1 MKIEKYI
8 SSLLYRYQC
17 VTVPGFGAFL
27 TEIKTAHI
35 DADTNA
41 FYPPK
46 KLLSFNANLKN
57 NDGLLAN
64 HIALQEN
71 ISYEQAVLEISKA
84 VDAWFTILTT
94 ESLAIKN
101 IGQLTYNT
109 ERSIVFT
116 PDTPVNYLTDAFG
129 LSSFT
134 SPAVKREELKAQAEA
149 LEEKAPVVFTPER
162 KKDYSYLKY
171 AAMFATMIF
180 VGGSAFK
187 YYKDI
192 EVAEQTLLVEKAVQ
206 EKVQQEIQQAT
217 FFIENP
223 LPAVELSIKNK
234 QQAMPYHIV
243 AGAYKSEANADKAVQ
258 QLIAKGF
265 KSRRLEKNKFGL
277 YPVLYGSYATQ
288 EEAQKNIIAIRSTH
302 DKEAWLMVK
311 EL

>member
-1 MKIEKYI
+1 MKIEKHI

-35 DADTNA
+35 DGDTNT

-46 KLLSFNANLKN
+46 KLISFNANLKN

-64 HIALQEN
+64 HIALQEK
-71 ISYEQAVLEISKA
+71 ISYTEA
-84 VDAWFTILTT
+84 VDKITEAVEAWYTILKAET
-94 ESLAIKN
+94 LAVKN
-101 IGQLTYNT
+101 IGLLSYNT
-109 ERSIVFT
+109 EGSLVFT

-129 LSSFT
+129 LSPFT

-149 LEEKAPVVFTPER
+149 IEEIAPVVFTPER
-162 KKDYSYLKY
+162 KRDYSYLKY

-187 YYKDI
+187 YYKDK

-223 LPAVELSIKNK
+223 LPAVELSIKNNP
-234 QQAMPYHIV
+234 QAMPYHIV

-258 QLIAKGF
+258 QLLVKGF
-265 KSRRLEKNKFGL
+265 KSKRLDKNKFGL

-288 EEAQKNIIAIRSTH
+288 EEAQKSMNQIRKTH
-302 DKEAWLMVK
+302 NKEAWLLVK